1 MKIDE
6 VCNANQCVV
15 QMGGPS
21 RGFKA
26 GQVDPKL
33 AKAADAKE
41 DDIYNWEGNLSDEEY
56 NRYDRARM
64 KAYNA
69 KDGGSVYQ
77 AHLAGKKQLNMSAEP
92 KTLMQAVGEASINF
106 PSHDFRHTQDF
117 SVESGREL
125 EFAQYIAQQLEIMGV
140 TKEQAT
146 RLFKASKDGDY
157 SWVERFGASPKLKQL
172 IGHNI
177 GTAMTSNAVAI
188 HNGMGLY
195 AGILK
200 IQPKQTRIQKPS
212 RIPDDLQPGGHDTD
226 EYLQSRDARHA
237 QQYYDR
243 DMNWSGMR

>member
-15 QMGGPS
+15 QMGQEQ
-21 RGFKA
+21 GFKP

-33 AKAADAKE
+33 AQAQSDKE
-41 DDIYNWEGNLSDEEY
+41 DNIYNWEGNLSDKDY
-56 NRYDRARM
+56 DTYDRARM
-64 KAYNA
+64 KAYRA
-69 KDGGSVYQ
+69 KDGGSEYR
-77 AHLAGKKQLNMSAEP
+77 AHLAGKQQLNKKP
-92 KTLMQAVGEASINF
+92 KTLMQAVGEASVNF

-140 TKEQAT
+140 TKEQAK
-146 RLFKASKDGDY
+146 RLYKASKDGDY

-195 AGILK
+195 AGVLK

-212 RIPDDLQPGGHDTD
+212 RIPDDLLPGGHDTD
-226 EYLQSRDARHA
+226 EYQQSRDNRRA

-243 DMNWSGMR
+243 DMNWSGLR